1 MKYAYYVFVVF
12 LFLMG
17 GRLAAQ
23 DEPYKPSKTQFM
35 IRGYGHTGYNSS
47 WSADGENKKTFI
59 GNAFAPIFLFTHNDR
74 FIIETELEFILE
86 DKGLEIGFEYSNMS
100 YILNKYM
107 TIRAGKFLLPFGTFM
122 EKLHPAW
129 INRLNYKPLGF
140 GHGGIAPA
148 SGIGIEL
155 RGAFQAGTGKFN
167 YSVYTTNGPV
177 LNDGIEEPEEAGQ
190 LIFDNFLDNNENKA
204 LGGRLGWFPFINS
217 SLELGAS
224 VYYAGNVGN
233 QGSVYDGVGAQLYSF
248 DLSYVKQIS
257 SLRGVLDI
265 KGQYNQTNVDDATYF
280 DLEEGDTI
288 PKAYTFKNK
297 SNAYYG
303 QLAYRPT
310 MASSTFLKNIEF
322 VYRYSTLRTP
332 EGAEWEEESKQS
344 NFGLNYWISWRNV
357 IKISYQKTDKQG
369 GHDALPD
376 EINTTNG
383 FSIHWSVGF

>member
-1 MKYAYYVFVVF
+1 MYRVAILVLLAGN
-12 LFLMG
+12 LF
-17 GRLAAQ
+17 AQ
-23 DEPYKPSKTQFM
+23 DEEAYKPSKTQFM
-35 IRGYGHTGYNSS
+35 IRGYGHTGYNST
-47 WSADGENKKTFI
+47 WSVNGENNKTFI

-86 DKGLEIGFEYSNMS
+86 DRGLEIGFEYSNMS

-155 RGAFQAGTGKFN
+155 RGAFQAGTSKFN
-167 YSVYTTNGPV
+167 YSVYTTNGPS

-190 LIFDNFLDNNENKA
+190 LIFDNFIDNNDNKA
-204 LGGRLGWFPFINS
+204 LGGRLGWFPFHNS
-217 SLELGAS
+217 SLELGVS
-224 VYYAGNVGN
+224 GIYAGNVGDR
-233 QGSVYDGVGAQLYSF
+233 GSVYDGVGAQLYSF
-248 DLSYVKQIS
+248 DLSYVRQIS
-257 SLRGVLDI
+257 ALRGVIDI

-280 DLEEGDTI
+280 ELEEGDTVLT
-288 PKAYTFKNK
+288 AYSFENK

-303 QLAYRPT
+303 QLSYRPT
-310 MASSTFLKNIEF
+310 MASSTFLKSLEI
-322 VYRYSTLRTP
+322 VYRYSTLLTP
-332 EGAEWEEESKQS
+332 EGAEWKEESKQS

-357 IKISYQKTDKQG
+357 IKISYQKTDRIG
-369 GHDALPD
+369 GHKALPG
-376 EINTTNG
+376 EVNTTNA
-383 FSIHWSVGF
+383 FSVHWAVGF